1 MARRHWALWRLHFAG
16 RTIIMGTPVVHPS
29 CCGNQQGPKE
39 GTMDEQHGRHPED
52 DADDLLRRALIDPD
66 ASVAVALKVNGLA
79 LVDALT
85 VVFHGRADLG
95 TIQTYVAHGPL
106 GAGTAVSAD
115 ALLRVPCDLDL
126 GDAESRD
133 EAEEAY
139 VEQARTLR
147 DAIIAADTVL
157 AIWQEPLSELAEG
170 KVAVSRSIELG
181 VRLPAHRLMPVALV
195 APDRHL
201 TVAPVCG
208 ARTLAEGRPPPAGG
222 GPPADGH
229 RLRPAGRRA
238 RVSPPRRPRA
248 LPGGLRRARRR
259 ARPPDGGAPRA
270 PGGLGAAVHGA
281 QRRRR
286 RAGVAARAA
295 AARRAPSRAAGAAA
309 PGAVRRQ
316 RRGRSRG
323 QERRAPSQP

>member
-1 MARRHWALWRLHFAG
+1 
-16 RTIIMGTPVVHPS
+16 
-29 CCGNQQGPKE
+29 
-39 GTMDEQHGRHPED
+39 MDEQQGRHPED

-66 ASVAVALKVNGLA
+66 ASVAVALKVNNLA
-79 LVDALT
+79 LADALT

-106 GAGTAVSAD
+106 GAGTAVAAD

-147 DAIIAADTVL
+147 DALVAADTVL
-157 AIWQEPLSELAEG
+157 AIWREPLSELAEG

-201 TVAPVCG
+201 TIAPVCG
-208 ARTLAEGRPPPAGG
+208 ARPLAEGRPPMGIACAQQDVAHVYPLPDDPERCLEDFAERAADHARRMAERLEHQEASVRRFMELSGG
-222 GPPADGH
+222 EDGPPAP
-229 RLRPAGRRA
+229 PA
-238 RVSPPRRPRA
+238 
-248 LPGGLRRARRR
+248 
-259 ARPPDGGAPRA
+259 
-270 PGGLGAAVHGA
+270 
-281 QRRRR
+281 
-286 RAGVAARAA
+286 
-295 AARRAPSRAAGAAA
+295 
-309 PGAVRRQ
+309 
-316 RRGRSRG
+316 
-323 QERRAPSQP
+323 